1 VNALLAADTMTGK
14 GGTVHRLDPDLFAD
28 VVGAAR

>member
-1 VNALLAADTMTGK
+1 MTGK
-14 GGTVHRLDPDLFAD
+14 GGTVHRLDPDLLAD